1 MFSGYGSPLITSN
14 LRITRANWLTRLT
27 DLANSGFGGE
37 TLPQRKWNNIPNI
50 NLKPPKPIYI
60 HKNIHPIDTISAH
73 LKKNRSLCT
82 AQPDFVS
89 FSAFINL
96 TSGMS

>member
-50 NLKPPKPIYI
+50 NLEPPKPIYI
-60 HKNIHPIDTISAH
+60 HKNIHPHRHYKCASKE
-73 LKKNRSLCT
+73 KKKYLYC
-82 AQPDFVS
+82 P
-89 FSAFINL
+89 I
-96 TSGMS
+96 